1 MHQGHLQ
8 SRPWPPW
15 HQREAPAVCVPS
27 HGHLGL
33 PHPDTGPDSSPTT
46 CIKHRRHLG
55 SPVQPRHPLRP
66 QHLCQEE
73 PWCCSE
79 MLPLLCCMQDPR
91 LGAAAGCVELAALPF
106 YSNPQ
111 TVCVPAPHDHPV
123 AAGLLQKAAGKPTGN
138 RLLSV
143 AHALGRVWVPVP
155 WVLRGE
161 AQALQPSV
169 QRGSC
174 RSRHWLVLVLS
185 GIELLFITVAGVGL
199 WF

>member
-1 MHQGHLQ
+1 MQQYRARASARGRAQGRRRLQGEAEQMHQGHLQ

-138 RLLSV
+138 HLVSV
-143 AHALGRVWVPVP
+143 SHALVHACVG
-155 WVLRGE
+155 
-161 AQALQPSV
+161 PSPLGAE
-169 QRGSC
+169 R
-174 RSRHWLVLVLS
+174 
-185 GIELLFITVAGVGL
+185 
-199 WF
+199 